1 MCHWSEYEPYDVVR
15 WFELECDECR
25 KKSDLKLTVQVWRDG
40 TMYGQWVCP
49 VCDENNSSDDL
60 GKVADLVDHNIREG
74 K

>member
-1 MCHWSEYEPYDVVR
+1 
-15 WFELECDECR
+15 
-25 KKSDLKLTVQVWRDG
+25 
-40 TMYGQWVCP
+40 MYGQWVCP